1 MNTNMQSSKRSLLF
15 QHHHHSTL
23 RIAVVSKTKEVHRIV
38 PTSKQSQDQFCQS
51 ETLLHSTA
59 ASHYWVGDH
68 RTERCVSNRTLQIY
82 LIQSR
87 LHTSASIVSI
97 LSVLWCFGITGP
109 LLLNA
114 ASD

>member
-23 RIAVVSKTKEVHRIV
+23 RITVVSKTKEVHRIV

-87 LHTSASIVSI
+87 LHTSASIVSM
-97 LSVLWCFGITGP
+97 LSVLWCFGITGL